1 VGLTVVSGDSPSV
14 AGAAGPCFDGD
25 VATGA
30 VMGLMTGAA
39 IGAVPTVGAIGRAT
53 CDGACSSRGAKMGGV
68 PGGMG
73 AARGGNGGSGLS
85 LGS

>member
-1 VGLTVVSGDSPSV
+1 LPSV

-53 CDGACSSRGAKMGGV
+53 CDGACSRGAKMGGV